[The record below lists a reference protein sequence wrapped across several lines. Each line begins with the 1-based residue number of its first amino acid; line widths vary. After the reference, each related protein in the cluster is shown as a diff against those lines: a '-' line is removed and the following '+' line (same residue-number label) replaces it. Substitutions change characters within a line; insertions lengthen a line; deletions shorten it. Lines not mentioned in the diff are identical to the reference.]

1 MSYQIEDNMV
11 QVEDMLKDD
20 RKVIVIGDT
29 SYQISRKRLEM
40 HDEVFGFYQ
49 NGNHVF
55 KLVTAHSITGRM
67 IKRAIWE
74 ELPSP
79 FTAVLA

>member
-1 MSYQIEDNMV
+1 MTCQIEDNMIHV
-11 QVEDMLKDD
+11 QDMMNDE
-20 RKVIVIGDT
+20 RKIIIISDT
-29 SYQISRKRLEM
+29 SYHISKKRFEL

-49 NGNHVF
+49 NGNQVF

-79 FTAVLA
+79 FTAMIG